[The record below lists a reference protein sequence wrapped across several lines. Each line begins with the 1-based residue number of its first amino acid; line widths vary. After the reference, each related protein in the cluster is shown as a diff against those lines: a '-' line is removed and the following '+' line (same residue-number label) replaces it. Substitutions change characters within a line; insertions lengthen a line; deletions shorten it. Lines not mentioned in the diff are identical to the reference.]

1 MGNPTHGARRRGRRP
16 SSHELERRIGE
27 PADCRTRPRCLG
39 ARRPSRARL
48 SRSRRRAFG
57 RTRWSSDLIDDIV
70 EHPATIWGVQPVMAA
85 LQRGR
90 VKRIVIADDLDANT
104 ADRLIRHA
112 VASAAELTLADAGA
126 LGPLGVA
133 ARPRG

>member
-1 MGNPTHGARRRGRRP
+1 
-16 SSHELERRIGE
+16 
-27 PADCRTRPRCLG
+27 
-39 ARRPSRARL
+39 
-48 SRSRRRAFG
+48 
-57 RTRWSSDLIDDIV
+57 
-70 EHPATIWGVQPVMAA
+70 MAA

>member
-1 MGNPTHGARRRGRRP
+1 MAPVVVADDRRRMNSNVASASLPTVALRR
-16 SSHELERRIGE
+16 
-27 PADCRTRPRCLG
+27 G
-39 ARRPSRARL
+39 ALARDVQAVL
-48 SRSRRRAFG
+48 DFQDPRRRAFG